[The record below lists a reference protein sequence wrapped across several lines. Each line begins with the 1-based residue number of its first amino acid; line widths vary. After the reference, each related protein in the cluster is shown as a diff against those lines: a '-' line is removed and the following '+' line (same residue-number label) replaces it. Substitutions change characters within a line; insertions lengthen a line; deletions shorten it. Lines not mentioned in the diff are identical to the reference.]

1 MVSVNVLG
9 STPFNIAV
17 GGTMFNEHGQDSKYW
32 NSANNTYFGSALSYI
47 PEMVWNE
54 SCTVPQCGQNAG
66 LWATGGGASVYFHKP
81 SWQTGFGDS
90 MRDVPDVSLT
100 AAGHD
105 PYLLCLEGSC
115 VPDAQ
120 GRFSIWLVSGT
131 SAAAPSFAGIM
142 ALVDQKMGAR
152 QGQANYVLYRLA
164 ASNPGTCN
172 GSSTTT
178 LPTSNCIF
186 NDTTVGNNAV
196 PGESGYNTTAGKYQS
211 GKGYDLATGLGS
223 MNVANLVS
231 KWNTVTFNPTNTTLV
246 LNSGAAVNVPHGTL
260 IDYAITV
267 APQSGTGT
275 PTGDVA
281 LMQSTPWSRAIALST
296 LTGGAASGQTNLLP
310 GGNYYM
316 GAHYSGDKTF
326 AASDSGSSFVMIT
339 PETSH
344 TALQVGGGFD
354 GSGNIVPFPGGPYG
368 SFMYLRADVGGSSGV
383 GVPSGYVMFTDNGSP
398 IGTYSLNSQGNTTTP
413 DGFFSIPAGT
423 HSLGAQYSS
432 DPSFASSTS
441 TPVSVTVTQAGS
453 SGSVGYAGAA
463 KGANLTATI
472 ATNSGGNPPTGTVT
486 FSVDGSPVASPVAV
500 SGRDAVLNPFLAI
513 LFGTA
518 PPVRLGAQAAGSL
531 FDSALPNGPHTVVAT
546 YNGDAN
552 YAASTSAPFAFN
564 LQPDFVLNSSGNSIS
579 ISAPGA
585 TGSLNVAISQLD
597 NFTGTVTFACSGL
610 PLESTCTFSPASIK
624 GSGQTVVT
632 VKTTAPRSSRL
643 NSPPFWP
650 LGLGATGVGIAGIFC
665 LGAPVNRSWR
675 HNLFGV
681 VLFTLVLGA
690 IGCGGGSGGSGGQHD
705 PGTGTGTYTVTVTA
719 TSGALRHQ
727 VSFRMVVQ

>member
-1 MVSVNVLG
+1 
-9 STPFNIAV
+9 
-17 GGTMFNEHGQDSKYW
+17 
-32 NSANNTYFGSALSYI
+32 
-47 PEMVWNE
+47 
-54 SCTVPQCGQNAG
+54 
-66 LWATGGGASVYFHKP
+66 
-81 SWQTGFGDS
+81 

-246 LNSGAAVNVPHGTL
+246 LNSGAAVTVPHGTL

-296 LTGGAASGQTNLLP
+296 LTGGAASGQTNRLP

-326 AASDSGSSFVMIT
+326 AASDSGSSFVMIR

-354 GSGNIVPFPGGPYG
+354 GSGNIVPFPGAPYG

-398 IGTYSLNSQGNTTTP
+398 IGTYSLNSQGNTNH
-413 DGFFSIPAGT
+413 AGRLLLHT
-423 HSLGAQYSS
+423 GRNTL
-432 DPSFASSTS
+432 FR
-441 TPVSVTVTQAGS
+441 
-453 SGSVGYAGAA
+453 GSVLLRPELCVQHQYAGECDRHTSRVVGVCWLCRGCQRCQPYGNYRDEQWRKSAHRH
-463 KGANLTATI
+463 GHIL
-472 ATNSGGNPPTGTVT
+472 GGWKP
-486 FSVDGSPVASPVAV
+486 
-500 SGRDAVLNPFLAI
+500 RC
-513 LFGTA
+513 
-518 PPVRLGAQAAGSL
+518 
-531 FDSALPNGPHTVVAT
+531 
-546 YNGDAN
+546 
-552 YAASTSAPFAFN
+552 
-564 LQPDFVLNSSGNSIS
+564 QP
-579 ISAPGA
+579 
-585 TGSLNVAISQLD
+585 
-597 NFTGTVTFACSGL
+597 
-610 PLESTCTFSPASIK
+610 
-624 GSGQTVVT
+624 
-632 VKTTAPRSSRL
+632 
-643 NSPPFWP
+643 
-650 LGLGATGVGIAGIFC
+650 
-665 LGAPVNRSWR
+665 
-675 HNLFGV
+675 
-681 VLFTLVLGA
+681 
-690 IGCGGGSGGSGGQHD
+690 GGGQR
-705 PGTGTGTYTVTVTA
+705 A
-719 TSGALRHQ
+719 
-727 VSFRMVVQ
+727 